1 MSALERRRSLPIIAA
16 CAISVAALAIFMRD
30 ASAQD
35 APPPAEP
42 APAAAGDAGA
52 PAAEPNLPDVKI
64 IQEPAP
70 QAVEQ
75 AAPSKKKPA
84 PVEAYDPAPAPK
96 PKVKKAKPAAAPQ
109 AAPQPEPVQAEEPTP
124 TPSSPATALGTYNP
138 ALDLEGLKLPPGT
151 TITTAGPVNG
161 YQALSAMSSTKTA
174 TPLEQIPQS
183 IQVIPK
189 SLIQDQG
196 SRTVTETL
204 RNVSNVQG
212 INDLNIGNT
221 DLQPL
226 RLRGFTAEQ
235 WLDGLV
241 VNYSTGD
248 RNSFANVERIEVLKG
263 PNAIL
268 YGGGPGSPVGGA
280 INIISKLPTNQRS
293 GELGFTFGSDSYL
306 QPYFDINQPIAADST
321 VLFRIT
327 GEYTAADSFVDVLEQ
342 DRYSIN
348 PTLTFT
354 DKVDTTLTIQ
364 GRFSRYEQQGYQ
376 GLPVVG
382 TIAGDFRIDPKL
394 YIGNPDIPPS
404 HSEVYGVTATL
415 DHRFDAVWSGNV
427 KARWSQSEFDQKT
440 QTTVYGTPPAGFGFP
455 FIGASEWEIIN
466 SRVTQEQEEFTINP
480 NLQAR
485 FEWGATKNTLLFG
498 ADYSRVTDKGGHYTD
513 NLGNI
518 CYVVFFGC
526 TPPTTVDLL
535 NPAFP
540 IPYSDPTPGS
550 AGAEF
555 TSYGDINN
563 LYETKGA
570 YTQLQTSIFD
580 RVHLMAGLRLA
591 NLKVD
596 YTDNAP
602 VLNGFGEK
610 LFFETDE
617 TKLLPRA
624 GAVVDIF
631 DGLSVYG
638 SYSEGMRWAGFG
650 VQSDP
655 SIGAPK
661 PEESQQ
667 YDVGFKLAFAPGLS
681 GTISHFQIDRTNV
694 PNTIAIGNTVPTA
707 QRSRGFEADL
717 LWQPDRN
724 WQVLASYGYVDAVF
738 ADATTSTPKGNRIA
752 GVPENSGRL
761 WVNYVFDTDFLQ
773 GWSAGAGIYLASSQ
787 FVDSANQ
794 FETDG
799 YYTVDAKI
807 GYATET
813 FSASLYVKNLT
824 GEEYF
829 EPYTWFGG
837 QVAPGADRAF
847 YGTVVYKY

>member
-1 MSALERRRSLPIIAA
+1 MTVSIRRYARPTIFTNAISFSALLAFTSS
-16 CAISVAALAIFMRD
+16 AI
-30 ASAQD
+30 AQD
-35 APPPAEP
+35 ANTSN
-42 APAAAGDAGA
+42 G
-52 PAAEPNLPDVKI
+52 NVKLPDVKI
-64 IQEPAP
+64 IQQSEPAKP
-70 QAVEQ
+70 VKTS
-75 AAPSKKKPA
+75 APKKKKPA
-84 PVEAYDPAPAPK
+84 APAQSS
-96 PKVKKAKPAAAPQ
+96 APIVSNV
-109 AAPQPEPVQAEEPTP
+109 QPEPDPV
-124 TPSSPATALGTYNP
+124 SPAPPLATSLGSYNP
-138 ALDLEGLKLPPGT
+138 ALDLDGLQLPPGT
-151 TITTAGPVNG
+151 TITTAGPVDG
-161 YQALSAMSSTKTA
+161 YRALSAMSSTKTA
-174 TPLEQIPQS
+174 TPIEQVPQS
-183 IQVIPK
+183 IQVIPR
-189 SLIQDQG
+189 SVIEDQG
-196 SRTVTETL
+196 NRSVTETL

-241 VNYSTGD
+241 VNYSAGD

-280 INIISKLPTNQRS
+280 INIISKLPTNQKS
-293 GELGFTFGSDSYL
+293 GEFGFTFGSDSYL
-306 QPYFDINQPIAADST
+306 QPYFDINQPIASDGT
-321 VLFRIT
+321 VLFRVT

-382 TIAGDFRIDPKL
+382 TIAGDFRVDPKL

-415 DHRFDAVWSGNV
+415 DHRFNEVWSGNV

-466 SRVTQEQEEFTINP
+466 SQVRQEQDEFTVNP

-485 FEWGATKNTLLFG
+485 FEWGVTKNTLLFG
-498 ADYSRVTDKGGHYTD
+498 ADYSRVTDVGGHYTD
-513 NLGNI
+513 NLGNV

-535 NPAFP
+535 NPSFP
-540 IPYSDPTPGS
+540 IPYSDPTPGT

-555 TSYGDINN
+555 ISYGDINN
-563 LYETKGA
+563 VYETKGA

-602 VLNGFGEK
+602 VLNGFGPK
-610 LFFETDE
+610 LYFETDE

-624 GAVVDIF
+624 GAVVEIV

-667 YDVGFKLAFAPGLS
+667 YDVGFKFAFAPGFS
-681 GTISHFQIDRTNV
+681 GTVSHFQIDRTNV
-694 PNTIAIGNTVPTA
+694 PNTIAIGNTVPTS

-717 LWQPDRN
+717 IWQPDRN
-724 WQVLASYGYVDAVF
+724 WQLLASYGYVDAVF
-738 ADATTSTPKGNRIA
+738 ADATISTPKGNRVA

-761 WVNYVFDTDFLQ
+761 WVNYAFDPGPFQ
-773 GWSAGAGIYLASSQ
+773 GWSVGAGIYLASDQ

-794 FETDG
+794 FKTDG
-799 YYTVDAKI
+799 YFTVDAKI
-807 GYATET
+807 GYAAET
-813 FSASLYVKNLT
+813 FSASLHVKNLT

-829 EPYTWFGG
+829 EPYPWFGG
-837 QVAPGADRAF
+837 QVSPGADRAF
-847 YGTVVYKY
+847 YGTIVYKY